1 MWAIIKD
8 GEIDQIIDGNKG
20 VNINDVQHPKSI
32 FKIWSNE
39 ELLAIGIVPYVTE
52 DSGIDQFKYQS
63 GSTTT
68 ISDDGSKVVNVINYT
83 DHKLDYLKTLWKTK
97 TNTDANFSLHPTDWY
112 IIKTTETGIA
122 TPSDI
127 TTYRSS
133 VRTAANKIVV
143 DACSTLDNLK
153 ALFVVPVDSNGKVTG
168 NAPIYDWPD

>member
-20 VNINDVQHPKSI
+20 VNINDVQHP
-32 FKIWSNE
+32 
-39 ELLAIGIVPYVTE
+39 
-52 DSGIDQFKYQS
+52 
-63 GSTTT
+63 
-68 ISDDGSKVVNVINYT
+68 NVINYT

-143 DACSTLDNLK
+143 AIDACSTLDNLK